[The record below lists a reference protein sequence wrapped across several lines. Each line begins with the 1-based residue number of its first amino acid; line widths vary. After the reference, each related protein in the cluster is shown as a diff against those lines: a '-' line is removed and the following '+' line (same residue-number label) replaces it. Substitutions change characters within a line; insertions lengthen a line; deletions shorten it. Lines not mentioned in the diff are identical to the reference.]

1 MKWCPVLLP
10 FSIDFCSSAAEHQ
23 VTPQELYDEL
33 VALDSK
39 ITIEDVRALD
49 QNANMVFSCSMF

>member
-1 MKWCPVLLP
+1 MINLSHVLQL
-10 FSIDFCSSAAEHQ
+10 AAE

-39 ITIEDVRALD
+39 ITIEDVRALVHGANFGGH
-49 QNANMVFSCSMF
+49 QNAQIVGDSLG